1 MNSTP
6 SAPDHDP
13 NEQELVEL
21 HQQIAYLEEVLRA
34 IGSGGVDGV
43 VVGGPDHER
52 VYTLTSADRP
62 YRVIVESM
70 GEGAVTVSK
79 SGVILF
85 ANSQLAAFLG
95 VDRDS
100 MVGRDITA
108 YVEDSQREAFDAL
121 LNAPPGSG
129 TRRAELELGGPEG
142 RGVPFLV
149 AVTEL
154 DLDGEHVRCLVLTDL
169 SVQKAMEKQLA
180 GQAADIERQHL
191 VREVN
196 DTIVQGLVTAEMAL
210 DLEEYDYARGVI
222 AHTSEQARAWIG
234 ELAEG
239 RELLPGM
246 AVRRRPAGT
255 KKAPRGR

>member
-1 MNSTP
+1 MNTTPSTP
-6 SAPDHDP
+6 QDS
-13 NEQELVEL
+13 EQELDRLRQHV
-21 HQQIAYLEEVLRA
+21 AYLEEVVHA

-43 VVGGPDHER
+43 VVGVPGQES
-52 VYTLTSADRP
+52 VYTLSSADRP

-70 GEGAVTVSK
+70 GEGAVTVSD

-95 VDRDS
+95 VERDS
-100 MVGRDITA
+100 MIGHDITA
-108 YVEDSQREAFDAL
+108 YVDESQRDAL
-121 LNAPPGSG
+121 TRLLSAPLGSP
-129 TRRAELELGGPEG
+129 TRRGELELSGSG
-142 RGVPFLV
+142 RHGVPFLV
-149 AVTEL
+149 AAT
-154 DLDGEHVRCLVLTDL
+154 DLEIDEVHVRCLVLTDL
-169 SVQKAMEKQLA
+169 SVQKAMERQLA
-180 GQAADIERQHL
+180 AQAADLERQHL

-239 RELLPGM
+239 RVLLPGM
-246 AVRRRPAGT
+246 AVRRRPAST
-255 KKAPRGR
+255 KKVRRGR